1 MSQLGSFLLLLAFF
15 VSLGLLTLSFNASL
29 SRRGREFIEG
39 AAYTGLLLLFLA
51 VTAASVVL
59 LVALW
64 QHDFSIEYIANY
76 TSRDLPSFYTV
87 TAFWAGQEGSLLLW
101 AWLISFFGVIFYSRY
116 RGHQLASWALTVV
129 LTVESYF
136 LLLLVLPANPFKL
149 LVDPVTGRPFT
160 PADGQ
165 GLNPLLQN
173 IGMVFHPPT
182 IFLGFA
188 AFTIP
193 FALAMAALLSPKVDD
208 EWIELSRR
216 WALLAWLFLG
226 IGNVLGAW
234 WAYVELGWGGYWA
247 WDPVEN
253 ASLFPWLTGAAFIHS
268 LGVYQKRQTLKLW
281 SFFLII
287 LTFFLCVFGTYL
299 TRSGVLQTSVHSFDR
314 SLIGIYLLVFLAVA
328 IPLAFFVLFR
338 RYKEVVGKSISNY
351 LSREGSFALN
361 NWLFSLFTF
370 VVLWGTLLPIITGVI
385 QGQQREVGRAYFDRF
400 TTPLIYLIVLLLSF
414 CFYLVWEKFE
424 LSQLLIK
431 LKLPLVAA
439 LPLAIGFALAFP
451 RSPIGWLGFFIG
463 SFAFTSTLYRVFAD
477 VKQRVEVAKQSW
489 GVALLYLFRRDR
501 RRYGGLI
508 AHVGVAVLFLGIIA
522 STVYRGEKQAKLRM
536 GEEMRVADVVLR
548 YEQPVQEAGA
558 NYEAVG
564 VELTLFENNSSRGK
578 LYPMMAY
585 YPRPGS
591 QTSEVAVKWGFWRDV
606 YVAISQLDEQA
617 QATLVVNIEPMVSW
631 IWLGSCLLFL
641 GIIWAW
647 WPERE

>member
-1 MSQLGSFLLLLAFF
+1 MSQVGSFLLLLAFF
-15 VSLGLLTLSFNASL
+15 VSLGLLALSFNASL
-29 SRRGREFIEG
+29 SRRGRDFIEG

-51 VTAASVVL
+51 VTAASIVL
-59 LVALW
+59 LVALL

-76 TSRDLPSFYTV
+76 TSRDLPTFYTV

-101 AWLISFFGVIFYSRY
+101 AWLTSFFGVVFHSRY
-116 RGHQLASWALTVV
+116 RRHQLAPWALTVV
-129 LTVESYF
+129 LLVESYF
-136 LLLLVLPANPFKL
+136 LLLLVLPASPFKS
-149 LVDPVTGRPFT
+149 LVDPVTGKPFT
-160 PADGQ
+160 PTDGQ

-208 EWIELSRR
+208 EWIKLSRR
-216 WALLAWLFLG
+216 WALLAWFFLG

-253 ASLFPWLTGAAFIHS
+253 ASLFPWLTGTAFIHS
-268 LGVYQKRQTLKLW
+268 LSVYQKRKTLKLW
-281 SFFLII
+281 SFLLII
-287 LTFFLCVFGTYL
+287 LTFFLCIFGTYL
-299 TRSGVLQTSVHSFDR
+299 TRSGVLQTSVHSFAP
-314 SLIGIYLLVFLAVA
+314 SLIGVYFLAFLAVA
-328 IPLAFFVLFR
+328 VPLSFIVLFR
-338 RYKEVVGKSISNY
+338 RYKEVVGKSIANY

-361 NWLFSLFTF
+361 NWFFALFTF

-385 QGQQREVGRAYFDRF
+385 QGRQQAVDRAYFDRF
-400 TTPLIYLIVLLLSF
+400 TSPLIYLIVLLLSF
-414 CFYLVWEKFE
+414 CFYLVWEKFN
-424 LSQLLIK
+424 LGQLLNK
-431 LKLPLVAA
+431 LKLPFVAA
-439 LPLAIGFALAFP
+439 LPLAVGFIFAFP
-451 RSPIGWLGFFIG
+451 RNPVGWLGFLIG
-463 SFAFTSTLYRVFAD
+463 SFAFTSTFYRVFID
-477 VKQRVEVAKQSW
+477 VKQRVEKAEQSW
-489 GVALLYLFRRDR
+489 GGALLYLLRKDR
-501 RRYGGLI
+501 RRYGGII
-508 AHVGVAVLFLGIIA
+508 AHIGVSILFLGIIA
-522 STVYRGEKQAKLRM
+522 STIYRGEQQAKLRM

-548 YEQPVQEAGA
+548 YEQPVQEQGN
-558 NYEAVG
+558 NYEAIG
-564 VELTLFENNSSRGK
+564 VELSLFENNTSRGK

-631 IWLGSCLLFL
+631 IWLGSCLFFL
-641 GIIWAW
+641 GVLWAW